1 MENTTQPMT
10 ATASVEF
17 DFEFYSAAEHALANF
32 LGTDDIDQDTVELVG
47 DCMSEAVKALPNDA
61 YFVALLEKSSTYV
74 QADMDEDTLA
84 DYVAEL
90 EEQMEAYDLL

>member
-1 MENTTQPMT
+1 MT
-10 ATASVEF
+10 ATTSADF

-32 LGTDDIDQDTVELVG
+32 LGTDDLDQDIVELVG
-47 DCMSEAVKALPNDA
+47 DCMFEAVQALPNDA
-61 YFVALLEKSSTYV
+61 RFAALLEKSSTYV

-84 DYVAEL
+84 DYVGEL